1 MCIQD
6 ISWSSTHHSLILVKN
21 ANVWGISKYHDFFVK
36 GKLKW
41 RIAKNKIKLSFGMH
55 PLRINTVPKHL
66 HEVM

>member
-6 ISWSSTHHSLILVKN
+6 ISWSGTHHSFILVKN

-41 RIAKNKIKLSFGMH
+41 PIASQKKKIELWDA
-55 PLRINTVPKHL
+55 PITN
-66 HEVM
+66 